1 MKRRNL
7 VCLAVIMLLGGW
19 LAYDYFNGLTVQEV
33 RISAILLDPNKPT
46 RREIHFL
53 VRSHFSEYPLVPA
66 KVRRFFRMQPVVCFL
81 QPDGTELVNDDVQS
95 PCLLEQDEFNKKGK
109 SHQNETSTFALP
121 VYLAPDNL
129 NPTQHFLK
137 SLRANRGVWIRFKL
151 GGHIFP
157 PEVTAK
163 PVFLDLGRYCKE
175 VGQDCAGLQ
184 P

>member
-81 QPDGTELVNDDVQS
+81 QPDGTELAACRKQ
-95 PCLLEQDEFNKKGK
+95 
-109 SHQNETSTFALP
+109 HQRFQ
-121 VYLAPDNL
+121 L
-129 NPTQHFLK
+129 NF
-137 SLRANRGVWIRFKL
+137 
-151 GGHIFP
+151 
-157 PEVTAK
+157 
-163 PVFLDLGRYCKE
+163 
-175 VGQDCAGLQ
+175 
-184 P
+184 